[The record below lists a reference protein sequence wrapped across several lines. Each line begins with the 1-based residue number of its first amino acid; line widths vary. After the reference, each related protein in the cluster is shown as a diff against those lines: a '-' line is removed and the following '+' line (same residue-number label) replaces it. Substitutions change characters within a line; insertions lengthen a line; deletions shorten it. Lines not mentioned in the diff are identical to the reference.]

1 MMQRSGLE
9 PTIVSEHGIK
19 SMKLYSHLDRVT
31 NELIAAGCDPN
42 GPLTVADL
50 SPFDNLHYHGTDAV
64 QLAIHELDLAVGH
77 RVAEVGSGLG
87 GPARFLAAQSGC
99 HVTALELQS
108 DLNEFAEGLTARC
121 GLTEIISHLCGDALD
136 GPLENNAFDAVVSW
150 LACYHIPDH
159 TSLFAKIADALKPS
173 GMIYIEDLISR
184 GPFTSAESELY
195 GTRLYGQTAPSAD
208 GYFGELERAGFTN
221 IRIDDLSDDWASFTN
236 QRLAEYRSERERH
249 LRIHGPD
256 TVDAIEEFYDAV
268 DQLFQGGNMGGIRV
282 VATLAA

>member
-1 MMQRSGLE
+1 M
-9 PTIVSEHGIK
+9 SEHGIK

-31 NELIAAGCDPN
+31 NELTAAGCDGN

-64 QLAIHELDLAVGH
+64 QQAIHELDLTADH
-77 RVAEVGSGLG
+77 RVAEIGSGLG

-121 GLTEIISHLCGDALD
+121 GLTEKISHLCGDALD
-136 GPLENNAFDAVVSW
+136 GPLESGAFDAVVSW

-159 TSLFAKIADALKPS
+159 KLLFTKIADALKPS
-173 GMIYIEDLISR
+173 GMIYIEDLVSR
-184 GPFTSAESELY
+184 GPFTSAEAELF
-195 GTRLYGQTAPSAD
+195 GIRLYGQTAPSPD
-208 GYFGELERAGFTN
+208 DYYGELERAGFTN
-221 IRIDDLSDDWASFTN
+221 IRMDDLSDDWAGFTN
-236 QRLAEYRSERERH
+236 QRLAEYRLARERH

-256 TVDAIEEFYDAV
+256 TVAAIEEFYDAV
-268 DQLFQGGNMGGIRV
+268 DQLFQGGNMGGIRA